1 MRVERGGATLF
12 LVSDRTDTTG
22 SLFRFFVDLFDD
34 DDDVFEASLFR
45 FFFEVVV
52 F

>member
-1 MRVERGGATLF
+1 MF
-12 LVSDRTDTTG
+12 LVSDRTDTMG
-22 SLFRFFVDLFDD
+22 SLFRFFVDLFD